1 MSKILIAL
9 GGNALGENSEE
20 QRQLTKQAAKPI
32 VDMIEQGHDVI
43 LSHGNGPQV
52 GAIHLA
58 FSKYAEEKG
67 LDKQMPFAESG
78 AMSQGYIGYHLQNA
92 LREELETRGLN
103 RSVASI
109 VSQVLVD
116 KNDPAFEFPTKP
128 IGPFYTKEE
137 SERLMKETGDI
148 YIEDSGRGYRKVIP
162 SPVPVDIVEKDI
174 MKDLIEKGHIVIGA
188 GGGGI
193 PVVKEGKHKLVGVEA
208 VIDKDLAS
216 ECLAEVL
223 DVDFF
228 FILTGV
234 DQVAI
239 NFGKPD
245 QKALDSMSVKEAK
258 EYILEGQF
266 PKGSMLP
273 KVEAAIK
280 FVESKKERK
289 AIISSLER
297 AKDAVEGKTG
307 TVIYKDR
314 ESMLMN

>member
-9 GGNALGENSEE
+9 GGNALGENPEE
-20 QRQLTKQAAKPI
+20 QKKLTHQAAKPI
-32 VDMIEQGHDVI
+32 VDMIEQGHQVI

-58 FSKYAEEKG
+58 FGKYAEEKG
-67 LDKQMPFAESG
+67 EDKLMPFAESG

-92 LREELETRGLN
+92 LREELATRGLQK
-103 RSVASI
+103 SVASI

-116 KNDPAFEFPTKP
+116 KHDPAFTSPSKP
-128 IGPFYTKEE
+128 IGPFYSKVEA
-137 SERLMKETGDI
+137 ERLMAETGDT

-162 SPVPVDIVEKDI
+162 SPEPIDIIEKDI
-174 MKDLIEKGHIVIGA
+174 MRDLIDRGHIVIGA

-193 PVVKEGKHKLVGVEA
+193 PVIKEGKHKLSGVEA

-239 NFGKPD
+239 NFGKPN
-245 QKALDSMSVKEAK
+245 QTALDSMSVKEARK
-258 EYILEGQF
+258 YIEEGQF

-297 AKDAVEGKTG
+297 AKEAVEGKTG